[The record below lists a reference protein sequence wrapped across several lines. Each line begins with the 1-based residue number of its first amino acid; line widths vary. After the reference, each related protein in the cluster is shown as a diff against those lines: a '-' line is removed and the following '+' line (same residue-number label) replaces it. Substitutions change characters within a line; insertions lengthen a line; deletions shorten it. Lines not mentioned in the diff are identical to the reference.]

1 MELKTQLDLLPVFR
15 TICLCVWPYLQ
26 VQEMHPVQNELTV
39 HRARFLTMHFSNAE
53 CRLEIFCF
61 RYPQDSRILVLIRQ
75 CTIHCSLIGTAPCST
90 PIADVAVPLPPLA
103 PSATASAD
111 SPEGMS
117 SKGYDRD
124 ALKALRRALR
134 CPFLMASSSI
144 ASSRS
149 SCVASISRLVS
160 SYP

>member
-15 TICLCVWPYLQ
+15 TVCLYVWPYLQ

-39 HRARFLTMHFSNAE
+39 HRASSLTMHFSNAE
-53 CRLEIFCF
+53 CRSEIFCF
-61 RYPQDSRILVLIRQ
+61 RYPQDSRILVLIR
-75 CTIHCSLIGTAPCST
+75 CSVIGTAPCPT

-134 CPFLMASSSI
+134 CPFLIASSSI